1 MIKDNQKYFNRLH
14 LLMDAVVV
22 AVSYLLAWYI
32 KFCTIFADTEP
43 GAGALDMETY
53 FSFLYFVVP
62 EYIILYYF
70 FNLYAPK
77 RATRR
82 KYELEGII
90 KANAV
95 GIVFF
100 IVFLYMIKQ
109 QDFSRFMMGAFFVIN
124 IVFAAVYRTLIR
136 NLLLYFR
143 KKGYNLKYILLIG
156 YSRAAEE
163 YITRINANPQWG
175 YVVRGILDD
184 RIPSGTIYKGVR
196 VVGRIANI
204 RYILPENSLD
214 EIAITLALKDYDR
227 LEAIVDL
234 CEKSGVHTK
243 FIPDYNSLVPSH
255 PYTEDLM
262 GLPVINIRYVP
273 LTNTLNWVSKR
284 AVDITGALAGIVISS
299 PIMLLAALAVRF
311 TSRGP
316 VIFKQERVGL
326 HNKTF
331 QMYKFRTMEM
341 QKASAEEKAWTVK
354 DDPRV
359 TGIGKFL
366 RSTSLDELP
375 QLFNILVGEMSLVG
389 PRPERPQFVEKFK
402 EEIPRYMIKHQV
414 RPGLTGWAQINGY
427 RGDTSIRKRV
437 KYDLYYIENWT
448 MGMDFKIM
456 FLTCS
461 HIMNLSLFF
470 FIRALSSVISH
481 KILFSHKTTV

>member
-1 MIKDNQKYFNRLH
+1 MIKDNQKLFNRLH
-14 LLMDAVVV
+14 LLVDAVVV
-22 AVSYLLAWYI
+22 AFSYLLAWYI
-32 KFCTIFADTEP
+32 KFCTTFADTEP
-43 GAGALDMETY
+43 GAGALDMGTY

-70 FNLYAPK
+70 FNMYAPK
-77 RATRR
+77 RGTRR
-82 KYELEGII
+82 KYELEGIL
-90 KANAV
+90 KANTV
-95 GIVFF
+95 GIVLF
-100 IVFLYMIKQ
+100 IVVLYMIKQ
-109 QDFSRFMMGAFFVIN
+109 QHFSRFMMGAFFVIN
-124 IVFAAVYRTLIR
+124 IVLTTISRTLIR
-136 NLLLYFR
+136 NTLLYFR

-184 RIPSGTIYKGVR
+184 RIPSGTMYKGVK
-196 VVGRIANI
+196 VVGRIENI
-204 RYILPENSLD
+204 RYILPENKLD
-214 EIAITLALKDYDR
+214 EIAITLALKDYDH
-227 LEAIVDL
+227 LESIVDL

-273 LTNTLNWVSKR
+273 LTNTLNRVAKR
-284 AVDITGALAGIVISS
+284 AVDIIGSSLGIVISS
-299 PIMLLAALAVRF
+299 PIMVAAALAIKF

-326 HNKTF
+326 HNRTF
-331 QMYKFRTMEM
+331 KMYKFRTMEM
-341 QKASAEEKAWTVK
+341 QRPSAEESAWTVK

-359 TGIGKFL
+359 TGVGKFL
-366 RSTSLDELP
+366 RRTSLDELP
-375 QLFNILVGEMSLVG
+375 QLFNILMGEMSLVG

-427 RGDTSIRKRV
+427 RGDTSIRKRIE
-437 KYDLYYIENWT
+437 YDLFYIENWT
-448 MGMDFKIM
+448 MSFDIKIM
-456 FLTCS
+456 FLT
-461 HIMNLSLFF
+461 LFKG
-470 FIRALSSVISH
+470 FINKNAY
-481 KILFSHKTTV
+481 

>member
-22 AVSYLLAWYI
+22 AISYLLAWYI

-43 GAGALDMETY
+43 GAGALDMGTY

-62 EYIILYYF
+62 EYIVLYYF

-82 KYELEGII
+82 KLELEGLF
-90 KANAV
+90 KANVV

-124 IVFAAVYRTLIR
+124 ILFAAVYRTLIR

-184 RIPSGTIYKGVR
+184 RIPSGTVYKGVR

-284 AVDITGALAGIVISS
+284 AMDIVGALAGIILSS
-299 PIMLLAALAVRF
+299 PIMLAAALAVRL

-331 QMYKFRTMEM
+331 KMYKFRTMEM
-341 QKASAEEKAWTVK
+341 QKDTAEQKAWTVK

-359 TGIGKFL
+359 TGVGKFL
-366 RSTSLDELP
+366 RRTSLDELP

-437 KYDLYYIENWT
+437 EYDLFYIENWT
-448 MGMDFKIM
+448 MGMDIKIM
-456 FLTCS
+456 FLT
-461 HIMNLSLFF
+461 LFKG
-470 FIRALSSVISH
+470 FINKNAY
-481 KILFSHKTTV
+481 